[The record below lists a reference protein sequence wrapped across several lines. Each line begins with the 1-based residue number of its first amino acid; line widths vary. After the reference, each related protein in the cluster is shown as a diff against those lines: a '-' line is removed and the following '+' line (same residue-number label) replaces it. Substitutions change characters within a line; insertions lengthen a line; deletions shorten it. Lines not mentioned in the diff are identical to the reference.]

1 MAANRASRGLVYR
14 ESWVKADDLVI
25 VIVDDGWEDKGNE
38 AGKKK
43 TASGEAV
50 NQVIGFRKGS
60 VDQYSS
66 SLKRKSS
73 WEG

>member
-1 MAANRASRGLVYR
+1 MAANRANNGPVYR
-14 ESWVKADDLVI
+14 ESWVKAEILVI

-50 NQVIGFRKGS
+50 NQVI
-60 VDQYSS
+60 SS
-66 SLKRKSS
+66 GNDPEINIRLR
-73 WEG
+73 